1 MPHPMPAARA
11 GGCQWCA
18 LGFEAGISRGAASQ
32 HLSAISTAS
41 VSARCDGRR
50 LISCRG
56 GDTQQL
62 AHTARPDPCV
72 EDRRGHQPHNVQ
84 TATETPPGRS
94 ESGISTLMPAA
105 VAADFHPRKKE
116 EPGLNSPSYLRQA
129 CGIWPAI
136 VKRKGNSSCCG
147 GSSRLSLSGFVAA
160 PSSRLFGRSAWRLD
174 GGSGRPRRRFRTWL
188 PNRLSGGLVWLGG
201 QHGTDCV
208 VPGARST
215 DCRATGRMTRQSP
228 SNVAGDGQHRR
239 LS

>member
-1 MPHPMPAARA
+1 MIGRPPLCQFAWNRDPISRPIMTPSAVGTDTASCRIQCRPLVRAAVNGA
-11 GGCQWCA
+11 L

-116 EPGLNSPSYLRQA
+116 EKPGLNSPSYLRQA

-136 VKRKGNSSCCG
+136 VKQKGRFIVLWWLIAVAIWVCSG
-147 GSSRLSLSGFVAA
+147 ALIPLVWALSVAIGRWQRETSTAVQDVAA
-160 PSSRLFGRSAWRLD
+160 E
-174 GGSGRPRRRFRTWL
+174 
-188 PNRLSGGLVWLGG
+188 
-201 QHGTDCV
+201 
-208 VPGARST
+208 
-215 DCRATGRMTRQSP
+215 
-228 SNVAGDGQHRR
+228 
-239 LS
+239 